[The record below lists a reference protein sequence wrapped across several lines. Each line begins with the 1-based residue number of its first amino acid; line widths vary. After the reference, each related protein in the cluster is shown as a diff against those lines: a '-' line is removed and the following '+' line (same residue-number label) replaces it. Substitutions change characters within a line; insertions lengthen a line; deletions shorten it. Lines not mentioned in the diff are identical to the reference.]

1 MEYLCKS
8 FVGSIL
14 ELTLLRDFLEN
25 KVETIAIYKL
35 IKSAY
40 NYRYFEKGNCP
51 KYSNKERLAAY
62 LR

>member
-14 ELTLLRDFLEN
+14 ELTLLREFLEN

-35 IKSAY
+35 ITDI
-40 NYRYFEKGNCP
+40 
-51 KYSNKERLAAY
+51 
-62 LR
+62 LREEIAQNIQIKKDWRHT